1 VEKNIL
7 RVQAGMMRI
16 VRNCPFTVK
25 GGWHDA
31 CSLGTMEKR
40 KGDGTALSGS
50 IRSEPK
56 LYGTTLSQYL
66 GKTIWTLKTLKLT
79 LHSVGISKYF
89 YAWGLKDGKKLSNQ
103 RSNKQNA
110 RYTSRS
116 RTYHSH
122 TRRLLSSDVVTNL
135 RFSSTN
141 VIVLTA
147 PRWRSYSW
155 TISPDRTSHWK
166 EIEHFNKK
174 KFINII

>member
-1 VEKNIL
+1 
-7 RVQAGMMRI
+7 MRI
-16 VRNCPFTVK
+16 TRNCPFTVK
-25 GGWHDA
+25 GGWHDG
-31 CSLGTMEKR
+31 CSLGTVETGKMMEYNPVWIN
-40 KGDGTALSGS
+40 TH
-50 IRSEPK
+50 SEPE

-66 GKTIWTLKTLKLT
+66 GKMIWTLKTLKLT

-89 YAWGLKDGKKLSNQ
+89 YAWGLKDGKKLCNQ
-103 RSNKQNA
+103 RSNKQNV
-110 RYTSRS
+110 RYTSCS

-166 EIEHFNKK
+166 ETEWFKK
-174 KFINII
+174 KKIFTNII